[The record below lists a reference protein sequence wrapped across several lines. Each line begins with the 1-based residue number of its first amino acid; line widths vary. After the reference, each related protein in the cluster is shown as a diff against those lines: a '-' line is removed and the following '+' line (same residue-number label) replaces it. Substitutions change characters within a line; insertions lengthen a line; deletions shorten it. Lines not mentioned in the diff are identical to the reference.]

1 MAQERLIAE
10 RLARLEEERRRRL
23 DIQPVNVF
31 TLPSDA
37 PPDERER
44 LLADLLQLE
53 KAWEKPLEQRSVLGR
68 VKHRVQAWDTERRRV
83 AAAEN
88 SAVATE
94 EAQVAKE
101 EAREADQEDLS
112 SKTSAELLELLAE
125 LRIPAPMSVAARTRA
140 ALAEDR
146 ESALRSS
153 VDAAKL
159 DPAGD
164 WGSREGA
171 WTSEQRAERQAEVD
185 AEVRKEAMALIVQR
199 RAEDRRDRK
208 LVARLKR
215 EAERAGQEKGKGEE
229 QEDEL
234 PVKEEDI
241 TAFGKGK
248 TYDRKRRDA
257 RSSKRAML
265 ELLAAE
271 KKLDN
276 VLKKFDGGKLATTA
290 PAAEEGNAVGVAGA
304 AGDEVAVSAGGAV
317 AGEALRFAEIFRVL
331 DRNSNGVVTPREI
344 ILALRKRPELAAE
357 LHLAAETHEGASRD
371 RLMEYFHELDKNQDD
386 EVTMQEFVDFH

>member
-1 MAQERLIAE
+1 MFDPPPHFKQPMASLAQERLIPE

-68 VKHRVQAWDTERRRV
+68 AKHRVQAWDTERRRV

-125 LRIPAPMSVAARTRA
+125 LRIPAPLAAAARTRA

-153 VDAAKL
+153 MDAAKL

-215 EAERAGQEKGKGEE
+215 EAERAGQEKGKGKGEE

-248 TYDRKRRDA
+248 TY
-257 RSSKRAML
+257 
-265 ELLAAE
+265 
-271 KKLDN
+271 
-276 VLKKFDGGKLATTA
+276 VL
-290 PAAEEGNAVGVAGA
+290 
-304 AGDEVAVSAGGAV
+304 SA
-317 AGEALRFAEIFRVL
+317 F
-331 DRNSNGVVTPREI
+331 
-344 ILALRKRPELAAE
+344 
-357 LHLAAETHEGASRD
+357 HLP
-371 RLMEYFHELDKNQDD
+371 QPP
-386 EVTMQEFVDFH
+386 